1 MTALRPYQIK
11 VIGDYHAATNRGQRR
26 IILVCPTGAG
36 KTVICASIID
46 SLVLEHINRSVLVLA
61 HRREIIN
68 QTSRKLHAAGVAH
81 GIIQA
86 GFLTR
91 PNERVQV
98 ASIQT
103 LWTRAITIGSM
114 NLPPADLLVVDE
126 CHHAPAETYRKI
138 IKAYPDADLLGMT
151 ATPCRGDGRGL
162 GGIFQTMIETPQVA
176 DLIKQRYLVGT
187 RVYAPCDPD
196 LRGVRTQAG
205 DYVESQLAE
214 RMDRGNLVGDI
225 VTHWHKYG
233 ERRKTVAFAVSV
245 EHSIHIRDEFNK
257 SGVRA
262 EHIDG
267 STPKPE
273 RDATLARLEC
283 GDLDVACNCM
293 VLTEGWDMP
302 DVGCCILARPTRK
315 MGLYR
320 QMVGRVLRPADGKTD
335 AIVLD
340 HSGAVFLHGFVEDP
354 VEWTLDPDCRAES
367 PVHRNRRERGSRLI
381 ECKNCGAVRVA
392 GEACWHCGFLP
403 QPAGR
408 RVEFH
413 DGELG
418 IVDRS
423 RRAHGNI
430 CDPAERARWH
440 AMLAYIANE
449 HGYRPG
455 WVAHQYKEKF
465 KSWPPWGQSP
475 RPIPPSPEVRSW
487 VRSRMIAFAKRR
499 GAA

>member
-1 MTALRPYQIK
+1 MTALRPYQRD
-11 VIGDYHAATNRGQRR
+11 VIGDYHAAIDRGQRR
-26 IILVCPTGAG
+26 IIVVCPTGGG

-46 SLVLEHINRSVLVLA
+46 SLVHNQINRSVLVLA

-86 GFLTR
+86 GFTTR
-91 PNERVQV
+91 PDERVQV

-138 IKAYPDADLLGMT
+138 IKAYPGAVLLGLT
-151 ATPCRGDGRGL
+151 ATPCRDDGRGL

-176 DLIKQRYLVGT
+176 DLIKQGYLVGT

-196 LRGVRTQAG
+196 LRGVPTQAG

-214 RMDRGNLVGDI
+214 RMDRDNLVGDI

-245 EHSIHIRDEFNK
+245 EHSIHISDEFIK

-273 RDATLARLEC
+273 RDATLARLES
-283 GDLDVACNCM
+283 GDLDVVSNCM

-335 AIVLD
+335 AIVQD

-354 VEWTLDPDCRAES
+354 VEWTLDPDRRAES
-367 PVHRNRRERGSRLI
+367 PVHRKRGERGSRLI
-381 ECKNCGAVRVA
+381 ECKNCGVVCVA

-403 QPAGR
+403 QPAAR

-413 DGELG
+413 
-418 IVDRS
+418 V
-423 RRAHGNI
+423 
-430 CDPAERARWH
+430 
-440 AMLAYIANE
+440 
-449 HGYRPG
+449 
-455 WVAHQYKEKF
+455 
-465 KSWPPWGQSP
+465 
-475 RPIPPSPEVRSW
+475 
-487 VRSRMIAFAKRR
+487 KRR
-499 GAA
+499 ICWSGRTRTSNSLLLGCSENETINY

>member
-1 MTALRPYQIK
+1 MTTLRPYQSD
-11 VIGDYHAATNRGQRR
+11 VIGDYHAAIDRGQRR
-26 IILVCPTGAG
+26 IILVCPTGGG
-36 KTVICASIID
+36 KTVIGASIID
-46 SLVLEHINRSVLVLA
+46 SLVHSHINRSVLVLA

-68 QTSRKLHAAGVAH
+68 LTSRKLHAAGVAH

-86 GFLTR
+86 AFPTR
-91 PNERVQV
+91 PDEPVQV

-126 CHHAPAETYRKI
+126 CHHAPAATYRKI
-138 IKAYPDADLLGMT
+138 IEAYPGAVLLGLT

-162 GGIFQTMIETPQVA
+162 GGIFQTMIESPQAA
-176 DLIKQRYLVGT
+176 DLIKQGYLVGT

-214 RMDRGNLVGDI
+214 RMDRDNLVGDI

-245 EHSIHIRDEFNK
+245 EHSIHIRDEFIK

-273 RDATLARLEC
+273 RDATLAQLES
-283 GDLDVACNCM
+283 GDLNVISNCM

-302 DVGCCILARPTRK
+302 DVGCCVLARPTRK

-320 QMVGRVLRPADGKTD
+320 QMVGRVLRPTDGKTD

-340 HSGAVFLHGFVEDP
+340 HSGAVFRHGFVEDP
-354 VEWTLDPDCRAES
+354 VEWTLDPDRRAES
-367 PVHRNRRERGSRLI
+367 LVHRKRGERGSRLI
-381 ECKNCGAVRVA
+381 ECKNCGVVRVA

-403 QPAGR
+403 QPAAR
-408 RVEFH
+408 RVEFD

-430 CDPAERARWH
+430 YDPAERARWH
-440 AMLAYIANE
+440 AMLAYIASE
-449 HGYRPG
+449 RGYKPG

-475 RPIPPSPEVRSW
+475 RSIPPSPEVRSW